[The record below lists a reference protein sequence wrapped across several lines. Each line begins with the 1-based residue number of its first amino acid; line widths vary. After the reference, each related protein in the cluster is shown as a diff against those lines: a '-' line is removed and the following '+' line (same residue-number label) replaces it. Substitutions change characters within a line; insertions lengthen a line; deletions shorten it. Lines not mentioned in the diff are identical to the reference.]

1 MLFGGAPY
9 IKIFQP
15 LRCVLFRGPT
25 IIIMTFADD
34 VRRMKIQ
41 SATTIAVMSLKHLK
55 KSRNPRKEA
64 KALLMAR
71 PTAVVLRNA
80 LDRAGK
86 TGIDRTIAELEASR
100 NKASKNFLAF
110 ISKRCRK
117 KSLTV
122 LTHCH
127 STLVADAVAELKRKY
142 RLHVIVTET
151 RPRNQGLLTLRELSK
166 KGVKTTYIVDSAVAP
181 FMKSADFVL
190 VGADALR
197 KEGVVNKIGTYPLAV
212 FSKEMKKPFYVVST
226 SFTEDRRKN
235 IVMEEGPAAEVLRKR
250 IRGVSVR
257 NPAFDITPWKYVTA
271 CITDRG
277 ASK

>member
-1 MLFGGAPY
+1 
-9 IKIFQP
+9 
-15 LRCVLFRGPT
+15 
-25 IIIMTFADD
+25 MTFVDD
-34 VRRMKIQ
+34 VRSMKIQ
-41 SATTIAVMSLKHLK
+41 SATTIAIRSLRHLK

-64 KALLMAR
+64 EALLKAR

-80 LDRAGK
+80 LGRAGK
-86 TGIDRTIAELEASR
+86 IGIDRTIAELEASR
-100 NKASKNFLAF
+100 KKASKNFLAF

-127 STLVADAVAELKRKY
+127 STLVVGDLTELKRKY

-151 RPRNQGLLTLRELSK
+151 RPHNQGLLTLRELSK
-166 KGVKTTYIVDSAVAP
+166 KGIKATYIVDSAVAP

-190 VGADALR
+190 AGADALR

-212 FSKEMKKPFYVVST
+212 FSKAMKKPFYIVST

-235 IVMEEGPAAEVLRKR
+235 IMMEERPAAEVLRNR

-277 ASK
+277 ARK

>member
-1 MLFGGAPY
+1 
-9 IKIFQP
+9 
-15 LRCVLFRGPT
+15 
-25 IIIMTFADD
+25 MTFVDD

-80 LDRAGK
+80 LERADAVGLDRAV
-86 TGIDRTIAELEASR
+86 AELMASR
-100 NKASKNFLAF
+100 KKASKNFLAF
-110 ISKRCRK
+110 ISKRYRK

-127 STLVADAVAELKRKY
+127 STLVAGDLAELKRKY

-151 RPRNQGLLTLRELSK
+151 RPRAQGLLTAMELSK
-166 KGVKTTYIVDSAVAP
+166 KGIKVTYIVDSAVAP

-197 KEGVVNKIGTYPLAV
+197 REGVVNKIGTYPLAV
-212 FSKEMKKPFYVVST
+212 FSEEMKKPFYVVST
-226 SFTEDRRKN
+226 SFTEDRRKK
-235 IVMEEGPAAEVLRKR
+235 IVMEERPVKEVLKNR

-277 ASK
+277 VKR